1 MQSISQN
8 PKYISYNVGKFC
20 PEFTKTQEYLLLNFC
35 QLWRNVE
42 CRMLN
47 IEYGLKNAL
56 DPVKS
61 PFGDYL
67 ILARVREN
75 EKSRAIRFER
85 KQAEPAGVLSIPTG

>member
-1 MQSISQN
+1 MLANFAQN
-8 PKYISYNVGKFC
+8 LRKLKNIY
-20 PEFTKTQEYLLLNFC
+20 LLNFC

-61 PFGDYL
+61 PFGAYL
-67 ILARVREN
+67 ILPRVREN